1 LRKLKT
7 ATAFLPNFNKKRG
20 FSVVYLTA
28 SSPSSGS
35 FGLSPKRAQRREN
48 PMNLNSVNTNLAAM
62 TALQSLNRT
71 NDALGV
77 VQKRV
82 STGFR
87 VADAKDDGGAFAVA
101 QTVRG
106 DIAGLTAANEQLGG
120 LKGVVDVTL
129 QGLGQVSRTMVEL
142 RTVLT
147 RLADGTINS
156 EQRAQYEQ
164 QYTQLQTQ
172 IERFIEDATY
182 NGRTLLSTAAA
193 SGGGDIVSIRNEAGT
208 TLTLAAFDGA
218 TDFVVAAAP
227 ADATTAQAAI
237 AGDWADVNENIN
249 DALNRLGADAR
260 YVDAQISYNRDK
272 LDALEGGLGALID
285 ADIAK
290 EAARLQALQIRQQLG
305 TQTLSITNQA
315 PQALISLFGR

>member
-1 LRKLKT
+1 
-7 ATAFLPNFNKKRG
+7 
-20 FSVVYLTA
+20 
-28 SSPSSGS
+28 
-35 FGLSPKRAQRREN
+35 
-48 PMNLNSVNTNLAAM
+48 MNLNSVNTNLAAM

-129 QGLGQVSRTMVEL
+129 QGLGQVSKTMGEL

-147 RLADGTINS
+147 RLADGTING

-172 IERFIEDATY
+172 VQRFIQDATY
-182 NGRTLLSTAAA
+182 NGRTLLSTVVAD
-193 SGGGDIVSIRNEAGT
+193 GGGDIVSIRNEAGT
-208 TLTLAAFDGA
+208 TLTLAAFVGA

-237 AGDWADVNENIN
+237 AGDWANVNENIN

-260 YVDAQISYNRDK
+260 YIDAQISYNRDK

>member
-1 LRKLKT
+1 
-7 ATAFLPNFNKKRG
+7 
-20 FSVVYLTA
+20 
-28 SSPSSGS
+28 
-35 FGLSPKRAQRREN
+35 
-48 PMNLNSVNTNLAAM
+48 MNLNSVNTNLAAM

-208 TLTLAAFDGA
+208 TLTLAAYNGA

-227 ADATTAQAAI
+227 ADATAAQAAI
-237 AGDWADVNENIN
+237 AGDWANVNENIN

-285 ADIAK
+285 ADLAK

>member
-1 LRKLKT
+1 
-7 ATAFLPNFNKKRG
+7 
-20 FSVVYLTA
+20 
-28 SSPSSGS
+28 
-35 FGLSPKRAQRREN
+35 
-48 PMNLNSVNTNLAAM
+48 MNLNSVNTNLGAM

-71 NDALGV
+71 NDALAA

-101 QTVRG
+101 QSVRG
-106 DIAGLTAANEQLGG
+106 DVAGLTAANEQLGG
-120 LKGVVDVTL
+120 LKGIVDVTL
-129 QGLGQVSRTMVEL
+129 NSLGQVSKTMVEV

-147 RLADGTINS
+147 RLADGTIND
-156 EQRAQYEQ
+156 EQRDQYEQ
-164 QYTQLQTQ
+164 QYDQLRTQ
-172 IERFIEDATY
+172 IERFIDDATY
-182 NGRTLLSTAAA
+182 NGRTLLSTDVAA
-193 SGGGDIVSIRNEAGT
+193 GGGDIVTIRNEQGT

-218 TDFVVAAAP
+218 TDFVVDAAP
-227 ADATTAQAAI
+227 VDATAAQTAITGNWTDINQA
-237 AGDWADVNENIN
+237 IN
-249 DALNRLGADAR
+249 DALNRLGADSR
-260 YVDAQISYNRDK
+260 YVDSQIGYNRDK

-315 PQALISLFGR
+315 PQALTSLFGR